1 MARRK
6 TETFSLSFL
15 DVISCGFGAV
25 VLFYTIISAQA
36 GLARQK
42 ENQQLQSE
50 VDQLEVEVLDGF
62 KNLAVIRNSIKT
74 TEEESRRTEG
84 LSDRIIS
91 ETRTLR
97 VQLADA
103 EGETIARREAIE
115 RLKADLQSL
124 EEGTRRLEGG
134 TESPGNPGQRIRGFV
149 GTGDR
154 QYLTGL
160 KVGGERILILV
171 DVSASMLDETVVNV
185 IRMRNMSDSRKLL
198 SEKWQRVIGTVD
210 WLAAQI
216 PEKSRFQIYTFN
228 TQAAPLL
235 EGSAGRW
242 LEGRDPK
249 ALNDS
254 LRALRDVVPQDGTS
268 MENAFAVIEQMVPRP
283 DNVVIVTDGLP
294 TQGASPPPFRKT
306 IDGEG
311 RLRLFE
317 RAFNRY
323 PKDVPLNVIL
333 FPMEGDPNAA
343 STYWVAAR
351 RTGGAFMSPSKDWP

>member
-25 VLFYTIISAQA
+25 VLFYTVISAQA

-42 ENQQLQSE
+42 ENLELQSE
-50 VDQLEVEVLDGF
+50 VDKLEVEVLEGF
-62 KNLAVIRNSIKT
+62 RNLAVIRNSIKT
-74 TEEESRRTEG
+74 TEDEARRTEG

-91 ETRTLR
+91 ETQRLR

-103 EGETIARREAIE
+103 EGETLAKREAIE
-115 RLKADLQSL
+115 RLKADLKSL
-124 EEGTRRLEGG
+124 EEGARRLEGG

-149 GTGDR
+149 GSGDR

-160 KVGGERILILV
+160 KVGGERILILI
-171 DVSASMLDETVVNV
+171 DGSASMLDETVVNV
-185 IRMRNMSDSRKLL
+185 IRMRNMSNARKLL
-198 SEKWQRVIGTVD
+198 SEKWQRAVGTVD

-216 PEKSRFQIYTFN
+216 PEQSRFQMYVFN
-228 TQAAPLL
+228 TEARPLL
-235 EGSAGRW
+235 EDSDGKW

-254 LRALRDVVPQDGTS
+254 LRALRDVIPQEGTS
-268 MENAFAVIEQMVPRP
+268 IENAFAVIERMVPAP
-283 DNVVIVTDGLP
+283 DNVIIVTDGLP
-294 TQGASPPPFRKT
+294 TQGAAPPPFRKT
-306 IDGEG
+306 IDGDG

-317 RAFNRY
+317 RAFGRY
-323 PKDVPLNVIL
+323 PKNIPLNVIL

-343 STYWVAAR
+343 SAFWVASR